1 LFATDQTGL
10 TMTVSSVSAVDHWNA
25 TVEHFLSHGRETPGA
40 LSQVLAADPNC
51 LMGWCGKGFF
61 SLLLARVE
69 LCDAARSALTK
80 ATASLN
86 GRGATPRETL
96 YVDALGEAC
105 VGRWFAAI
113 AILETI
119 LDKTP
124 TDSFAAKL
132 SHALRFMLGDARG
145 MRRSVER
152 VLDRVGL
159 DHPHVGYL
167 LGCRAFA
174 LEETGAFDDAE
185 SIGRRALD
193 RAPRDAWGLH
203 AVSHVHEMTGRARE
217 GAEFLQANGGAVDHC
232 NNFAFH
238 VFWHLALFRLELGDR
253 AGALALYDSRIRA
266 DRTDD
271 FRDIANAASLLARL
285 EIDGVIVGSRWDELA
300 DIAERRIDDRSL
312 VFADLHYLIALL
324 GAGRRDVADAMIAAF
339 ARRDQTS
346 DQGRIARAVGV
357 ATAAAIAAFYHGR
370 FAEAASGLLHIRSA
384 LFQVGGSHAQRDVFE
399 QILLEAMVRA
409 NMVKDAQLLM
419 RERLARRTHNRFA
432 SERLTRMGQASRS
445 GGLRAAQVPHVMHA
459 AEKD

>member
-1 LFATDQTGL
+1 VFAFDQTGQ
-10 TMTVSSVSAVDHWNA
+10 TMTVSCPAAVDHWDA
-25 TVEHFLSHGRETPGA
+25 TVEHFLSHGRETPNALGA
-40 LSQVLAADPNC
+40 LLAADPEC

-69 LCDAARSALTK
+69 LRGAARSAL
-80 ATASLN
+80 ARAQGSQRA
-86 GRGATPRETL
+86 RGATAREGR
-96 YVDALGEAC
+96 YVDALQQAC
-105 VGRWFAAI
+105 DGQWVAAI
-113 AILETI
+113 TILEAILDDI
-119 LDKTP
+119 P

-145 MRRSVER
+145 MRQSVER
-152 VLDRVGL
+152 VLDKVGL
-159 DHPHVGYL
+159 DHPHIGYL

-174 LEETGAFDDAE
+174 LEETGAFEDAE

-217 GAEFLQANGGAVDHC
+217 GADFLEANSNAVDHC

-238 VFWHLALFRLELGDR
+238 VFWHLALFRLELCDR
-253 AGALALYDSRIRA
+253 AGALALYDTRIRA
-266 DRTDD
+266 EKTDD

-300 DIAERRIDDRSL
+300 DIAERRVKDRTL

-324 GAGRRDVADAMIAAF
+324 GAGRRDCADQLVAAF
-339 ARRDQTS
+339 TGRDPAS
-346 DQGRIARAVGV
+346 DQGRVAQSVGV
-357 ATAAAIAAFYHGR
+357 AAANAIEAFYHGR
-370 FAEAASGLLHIRSA
+370 FAEAASGLLEVRPN

-409 NMVKDAQLLM
+409 DMRSEAQLLM
-419 RERLARRTHNRFA
+419 RERLARRSHNRFA
-432 SERLTRMGQASRS
+432 SERLSRLGPRA
-445 GGLRAAQVPHVMHA
+445 GGLRATHLPVHA

>member
-1 LFATDQTGL
+1 LFAFDQTGL
-10 TMTVSSVSAVDHWNA
+10 AMTVSCAAAVDHWDA
-25 TVEHFLSHGRETPGA
+25 TVEHFLSHGRETPTALGA
-40 LSQVLAADPNC
+40 LLAADPEC

-69 LCDAARSALTK
+69 LREAAASAWSRALQSK
-80 ATASLN
+80 QA
-86 GRGATPRETL
+86 RGATPRESR
-96 YVDALGEAC
+96 YIEALRQAC
-105 VGRWFAAI
+105 AGHWVAAL

-119 LDKTP
+119 LDDTP

-132 SHALRFMLGDARG
+132 SHAMRFMLGDARG
-145 MRRSVER
+145 MRQSVER

-159 DHPHVGYL
+159 DHPHIGYL

-174 LEETGAFDDAE
+174 LEETGAFEDAE

-217 GAEFLQANGGAVDHC
+217 GAEFLEANGGAVDHC

-238 VFWHLALFRLELGDR
+238 VFWHLALFRLELCDR
-253 AGALALYDSRIRA
+253 AGALALYDTRIRA

-300 DIAERRIDDRSL
+300 DIARRRIHDRTL

-324 GAGRRDVADAMIAAF
+324 GAGRGDCADSLIAAF
-339 ARRDQTS
+339 GMRDAAS
-346 DQGRIARAVGV
+346 DQERVAQSVGIAAARA
-357 ATAAAIAAFYHGR
+357 IEAFYHGR
-370 FAEAASGLLHIRSA
+370 FAEAATRLLEVRPK

-409 NMVKDAQLLM
+409 DMGAEAQLLM
-419 RERLARRTHNRFA
+419 RERLARRCHNRFA
-432 SERLTRMGQASRS
+432 SERLNRLGQR
-445 GGLRAAQVPHVMHA
+445 GGALRVAHVPLHA